1 MYQTA
6 PAANREEI
14 VAIRSACDVGF
25 SPLSWKGKALYP
37 VEVYLSDGRIRVQ
50 FQQQMAHRPSSE
62 PHAPRIS
69 YNFTSRGHRGVR
81 ISGLLVPPRLRAG
94 GLGGKILDWFLTGM
108 DRTETPVVG
117 THRINKPMTALL
129 LTRFGFVPESD
140 CSIAEIVDTGDEEAV
155 PSIRWL
161 HNVRGTNTTIG
172 SSPVYGPFYRVIGA
186 ASVEGYEQPSDP
198 SRVVCLHSVFNRI
211 Q

>member
-6 PAANREEI
+6 PAVNREEI

-25 SPLSWKGKALYP
+25 RPLSWKGTTLYP

-50 FQQQMAHRPSSE
+50 FQQDMAHCPYSDAS
-62 PHAPRIS
+62 APRVS
-69 YNFTSRGHRGVR
+69 YNFASRGRRGVR
-81 ISGLLVPPRLRAG
+81 IAGLLVPPQLRDG
-94 GLGGKILDWFLTGM
+94 GLGGKILDWLVTGM
-108 DRTETPVVG
+108 DETETPVVG

-140 CSIAEIVDTGDEEAV
+140 CSIAEIVDAGDGGAV
-155 PSIRWL
+155 PSIKWI
-161 HNVRGTNTTIG
+161 HNVRGTNTTIEG
-172 SSPVYGPFYRVIGA
+172 SPAYGPFYRVIGA
-186 ASVEGYEQPSDP
+186 ASVEGYEQPNNP
-198 SRVVCLHSVFNRI
+198 SRVVCLHSVFNRK